1 MKIGFAGLGGMGSA
15 MAANLVKAGFA
26 LTVWNRSPQA
36 AQPLVSAGAQQAERP
51 EQLADADV
59 LITMLADDAAT
70 QQVVVDSGLL
80 QRMKPGALHINM
92 ATISVEL
99 AQRLT
104 ALHAEH
110 GIGYLAAPVLGRVD
124 VAAAGKLNILAA
136 GDSEL
141 LKQAQP
147 LFDALGQKT
156 WHFGADPA
164 QANVVKIATNFTL
177 ASAIEA
183 MAEGSAIEAM
193 AEGSALVR
201 NYGVSGADYL
211 QMLSGTVFAAP
222 AYQGY
227 GALIAAEKYSPAGFR
242 LALGL
247 KDVGLALAAGADSH
261 TPMPFAGVLKDNFLD
276 AMAQGD
282 ADLDWAAL
290 AKVAARR
297 AGLK

>member
-15 MAANLVKAGFA
+15 MAANLLQADFA

-36 AQPLVSAGAQQAERP
+36 AQPLVSAGARQAERP

-70 QQVVVDSGLL
+70 QQVVVGSGLL

-99 AQRLT
+99 ARRLT
-104 ALHAEH
+104 ALHEEH

-136 GDSEL
+136 GDSGL
-141 LKQAQP
+141 LKKAQP

-177 ASAIEA
+177 A
-183 MAEGSAIEAM
+183 SAIEAM

>member
-15 MAANLVKAGFA
+15 MATNLVQAGFA

-36 AQPLVSAGAQQAERP
+36 AQPLVNAGARQAERP

-99 AQRLT
+99 AKRLT
-104 ALHAEH
+104 TLHAEH
-110 GIGYLAAPVLGRVD
+110 GIGYLAAPVLGRID

-136 GDSEL
+136 GDSER

-164 QANVVKIATNFTL
+164 QANVVKVATNFTL
-177 ASAIEA
+177 A
-183 MAEGSAIEAM
+183 SAIEAM